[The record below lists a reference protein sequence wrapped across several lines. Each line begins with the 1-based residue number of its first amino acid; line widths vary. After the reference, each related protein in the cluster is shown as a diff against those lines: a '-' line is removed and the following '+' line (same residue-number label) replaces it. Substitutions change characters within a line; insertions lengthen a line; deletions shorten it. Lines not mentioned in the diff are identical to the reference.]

1 MARTQVMR
9 FTGRWRTSV
18 LHSRRDSM
26 SNTPG
31 SPFGDLPP
39 TEEAAIALDVVD
51 PHEHHWFKEPT
62 KEVGPKFVWALVI
75 AQFVFFVALLG
86 PAIIG
91 IGVKVQAIVPGPE
104 KAPAL
109 ATVAGFGA
117 LFAVIG
123 NVLFGRLSDRT
134 TSRWGRRRPWIVA
147 GTVVMTAAFAVMA
160 LGQSVPIVT
169 VGWCLAQ
176 LGANA
181 TLAPFIATISD
192 QVPKFQRGSVSA
204 LLGIAQNVGIL
215 GGTYLAQLFAQQ
227 LVILF
232 VAPSI
237 LAIAAMTMYAFVLPD
252 QRLKTRPPR
261 MTAGQWIG
269 TLWLNPIKHPDFA
282 FAWWSRFLITLPTF
296 MFTTFRLFYL
306 QDKLGLSLDKA
317 PAAVSTGVLIYTVAL
332 VASGWVAGKLSD
344 RTGRRKF
351 LVAGSTLLF
360 GVGIVLLAHVS
371 TLTGFYVVE
380 AVLGFAYGIYVGVDL
395 ALVVDVLPNPD
406 DSGKDLGVFNM
417 ANALPQTV
425 APLIGAA
432 LLGVNSATNQNYDLM
447 LYCAGAA
454 ALLGA
459 LIVLPIKKIR

>member
-1 MARTQVMR
+1 
-9 FTGRWRTSV
+9 
-18 LHSRRDSM
+18 
-26 SNTPG
+26 
-31 SPFGDLPP
+31 
-39 TEEAAIALDVVD
+39 VV
-51 PHEHHWFKEPT
+51 
-62 KEVGPKFVWALVI
+62 

-91 IGVKVQAIVPGPE
+91 IGVKVQSIVPDAE

-134 TSRWGRRRPWIVA
+134 TARWGRRRPWIVA
-147 GTVVMTAAFAVMA
+147 GTVVMTIAFVVMA
-160 LGQSVPIVT
+160 LGQSVPMVT
-169 VGWCLAQ
+169 AGWCLAQ

-215 GGTYLAQLFAQQ
+215 GGTYLAQLFAKQ
-227 LVILF
+227 LLILF
-232 VAPSI
+232 VGPSI
-237 LAIAAMTMYAFVLPD
+237 LAIAAMIMFAFILPD
-252 QRLKTRPPR
+252 QHLKVRPPR
-261 MTAGQWIG
+261 MTAQEWIG
-269 TLWLNPIKHPDFA
+269 TLWLNPLKHPDFA
-282 FAWWSRFLITLPTF
+282 FAWWSRFLITLATF

-332 VASGWVAGKLSD
+332 VFTGWVAGRISD

-360 GVGIVLLAHVS
+360 GVGIGLLS
-371 TLTGFYVVE
+371 
-380 AVLGFAYGIYVGVDL
+380 
-395 ALVVDVLPNPD
+395 
-406 DSGKDLGVFNM
+406 
-417 ANALPQTV
+417 
-425 APLIGAA
+425 
-432 LLGVNSATNQNYDLM
+432 
-447 LYCAGAA
+447 
-454 ALLGA
+454 
-459 LIVLPIKKIR
+459 

>member
-1 MARTQVMR
+1 
-9 FTGRWRTSV
+9 
-18 LHSRRDSM
+18 M
-26 SNTPG
+26 STYG
-31 SPFGDLPP
+31 SPYGDLPP
-39 TEEAAIALDVVD
+39 TDEAGVALDVKD
-51 PHEHHWFKEPT
+51 PHEHHWFSEPT
-62 KEVGPKFVWALVI
+62 KEVGPKFVWGLVV

-91 IGVKVQAIVPGPE
+91 IGVKVQSIVPDAE

-147 GTVVMTAAFAVMA
+147 GTVVMTIAFVVMA
-160 LGQSVPIVT
+160 LGQSVPVVT
-169 VGWCLAQ
+169 AGWCLAQ

-215 GGTYLAQLFAQQ
+215 GGTYLAQLFAKQ
-227 LVILF
+227 LVVLF
-232 VAPSI
+232 VGPSI
-237 LAIAAMTMYAFVLPD
+237 LAIGAMIMFAFILPD
-252 QRLKTRPPR
+252 QHLKVKPPR
-261 MTAGQWIG
+261 MTAQEWIG
-269 TLWLNPIKHPDFA
+269 TLWLNPLKHPDFA
-282 FAWWSRFLITLPTF
+282 FAWWSRFLITLATF

-317 PAAVSTGVLIYTVAL
+317 PAAVSTGVLIYTIAL
-332 VASGWVAGKLSD
+332 VITGWVAGKISD

-360 GVGIVLLAHVS
+360 GVGIALLSQVS

-380 AVLGFAYGIYVGVDL
+380 AVLGVAYGIYVGVDL

-432 LLGVNSATNQNYDLM
+432 LLGVGSATNQNYGLL
-447 LYCAGAA
+447 LYVAAAA
-454 ALLGA
+454 ALVGA
-459 LIVLPIKKIR
+459 AIVLPIKKVK

>member
-1 MARTQVMR
+1 
-9 FTGRWRTSV
+9 
-18 LHSRRDSM
+18 M

-31 SPFGDLPP
+31 SPYGDLPP
-39 TEEAAIALDVVD
+39 TSEAAVALDVSS

-62 KEVGPKFVWALVI
+62 KEVGPKFVTALVF

-91 IGVKVQAIVPGPE
+91 IGVKVQSIVAGRGEGAGAGDGGRLRRAVRGDRQRVVRAAVGPDHGSLGA
-104 KAPAL
+104 APA
-109 ATVAGFGA
+109 V
-117 LFAVIG
+117 
-123 NVLFGRLSDRT
+123 DR
-134 TSRWGRRRPWIVA
+134 G
-147 GTVVMTAAFAVMA
+147 GTVVMTIAFVVMA
-160 LGQSVPIVT
+160 TGASVPVVT

-215 GGTYLAQLFAQQ
+215 GGTYLAQLFAKQ

-232 VAPSI
+232 VVPSI
-237 LAIAAMTMYAFVLPD
+237 FAIGAMVLFAFVLPD
-252 QRLKTRPPR
+252 QHLKVKPPR
-261 MTAGQWIG
+261 MTAGEWIG
-269 TLWLNPIKHPDFA
+269 TLWLNPIKYPDFA
-282 FAWWSRFLITLPTF
+282 LAWWSRFLITLATF
-296 MFTTFRLFYL
+296 MFTTFRLFYM
-306 QDKLGLSLDKA
+306 QDQLGISKDEA
-317 PAAVSTGVLIYTVAL
+317 PAAVSTGVLIYTIAL
-332 VASGWVAGKLSD
+332 VLTGWVAGKISD

-360 GVGIVLLAHVS
+360 GIGIVVLAHVS
-371 TLTGFYVVE
+371 TLAGFYVVE
-380 AVLGFAYGIYVGVDL
+380 AILGVAYGIYVGVDL

-432 LLGVNSATNQNYDLM
+432 LLGINSATNQNYNAL
-447 LYCAGAA
+447 LYTAGAA
-454 ALLGA
+454 ALVGA
-459 LIVLPIKKIR
+459 VVVLPIKKVK

>member
-1 MARTQVMR
+1 
-9 FTGRWRTSV
+9 
-18 LHSRRDSM
+18 
-26 SNTPG
+26 
-31 SPFGDLPP
+31 
-39 TEEAAIALDVVD
+39 
-51 PHEHHWFKEPT
+51 
-62 KEVGPKFVWALVI
+62 
-75 AQFVFFVALLG
+75 
-86 PAIIG
+86 G
-91 IGVKVQAIVPGPE
+91 IGVKVQSIVPDAE

-147 GTVVMTAAFAVMA
+147 GTIVMTIAFLVMA
-160 LGQSVPIVT
+160 TGTSVPVVT
-169 VGWCLAQ
+169 AGWCLAQ

-215 GGTYLAQLFAQQ
+215 GGAYLAQLFAKQ

-232 VAPSI
+232 VGPSI
-237 LAIAAMTMYAFVLPD
+237 LAIGAMILFAFILPD
-252 QRLKTRPPR
+252 QRLRVKPPA
-261 MTAGQWIG
+261 MTAAEWIS
-269 TLWLNPIKHPDFA
+269 TLWLNPVKHSDFA
-282 FAWWSRFLITLPTF
+282 LAWWSRFLITLATF

-306 QDKLGLSLDKA
+306 QDRLGLPEDKA
-317 PAAVSTGVLIYTVAL
+317 PAAVSLGVLIYTIAL
-332 VASGWVAGKLSD
+332 VVTGWVAGKISD
-344 RTGRRKF
+344 RTGKRKF

-360 GVGIVLLAHVS
+360 GVGIVMLAHVS

-380 AVLGFAYGIYVGVDL
+380 AVLGVAYGIYVGVDL
-395 ALVVDVLPNPD
+395 ALVIDVLPNPD

-432 LLGVNSATNQNYDLM
+432 LLGIVSATNQNYDVM
-447 LYCAGAA
+447 LYAAGAA
-454 ALLGA
+454 ALIGA
-459 LIVLPIKKIR
+459 VIVLPIKKVR